1 MSSIEN
7 EKKKSL
13 GPTMACKT
21 CLTDKPID
29 GFRKTKPHL
38 LTRRKNCKECEKQ
51 KQKYW
56 KKNNMDKVRD
66 AQRKLYHKNKSNPIY
81 MMRKRLRNQVSKIL
95 RTYEITKSKSTL
107 KYIGCTVEDFKAHI
121 EKQFKPGMAWDNYG
135 TYWHIDHI
143 IPIGLATTEEQVK
156 ELMFYTNL
164 QPLEAEKNIKKGKK
178 LEYVFI

>member
-13 GPTMACKT
+13 EPTMACKT

-29 GFRKTKPHL
+29 RFRKTKPHL
-38 LTRRKNCKECEKQ
+38 LSRRKNCKECEKQ

-95 RTYEITKSKSTL
+95 RTHEITNSKSTL
-107 KYIGCTVEDFKAHI
+107 KYIGCTVEYFKAHI
-121 EKQFKPGMAWDNYG
+121 EKQFKPAMAWDIYG

-143 IPIGLATTEEQVK
+143 IPLGLATTEEQVK